1 MLAKL
6 SVDQALK
13 KARSHAKKG
22 EITEAQKL
30 YQAVL
35 LVFPK
40 NIRAQQGLTAL
51 NKPKQ
56 NNTSQSLPQETVD
69 QLVNLYNQ
77 GQFSTVV
84 EQAQALTEQYPKAFI
99 VWNILGASTAQIG
112 KHDEAIEF
120 YNKSISLKPDY
131 AEAYGNMGNAL
142 KDQGKLEEA
151 IEAFHKALSL
161 KPDYADAYSNMG
173 TALQD
178 QGKLDEAIEAY
189 NKALSL
195 KPDYAE
201 AYCNMGVTLKDQG
214 KLEEAI
220 EVCTKSISLKPD
232 YADAY
237 INMGVALK
245 DQGKLEEA
253 IDVYNKALLLRPD
266 YAEVYINMGNALQ
279 GQGKLEDAIDA
290 FNKAL
295 LLKPDHEVAR
305 LNKLLNQASICDWTG
320 VEEDQKLIPTIG
332 ISDQYINP
340 MIMMAFEDAPERH
353 RIRSELYAKKFKQK
367 PIPMPPIPMQKPK
380 RLRIGY
386 FSSDFRAHS
395 VIYTIADVF
404 DAHDRERFEIYGYSF
419 GPNDDSEIRKRIIN
433 TVDVFHDVKE
443 MGDKDIALLARQ
455 DKIDIAIDIN
465 GYTKLCRPG
474 IFAYRAA
481 PIQIHFWGSANTS
494 GTDFI
499 DYYIADN
506 IGIPVEHEHHW
517 SESIIRLPIWS
528 QSRHKNNYV
537 SDQLITR
544 KDMGLPE
551 HGFIF
556 CNFNNSYKLSPI
568 EFDIWMRLLD
578 QVEDSVLWLLKPTKW
593 VEKNLQQEAR
603 KRGVAADRLVFA
615 EKLPHP
621 VHLARQKLADVFV
634 DNFNVNAGVTLGDA
648 LWVGLPVVTKL
659 GKQMPARVGGMVLA
673 SIDMPE
679 LITKTEQEYEALLL
693 ELATNSQRLSAIKEK
708 LVANRLSTPLFNA
721 ELFTKHLENGY
732 QQAYQ
737 RYFDGNDPE
746 AISVPMIPI

>member
-1 MLAKL
+1 MA
-6 SVDQALK
+6 DQ
-13 KARSHAKKG
+13 
-22 EITEAQKL
+22 
-30 YQAVL
+30 
-35 LVFPK
+35 
-40 NIRAQQGLTAL
+40 
-51 NKPKQ
+51 
-56 NNTSQSLPQETVD
+56 
-69 QLVNLYNQ
+69 
-77 GQFSTVV
+77 
-84 EQAQALTEQYPKAFI
+84 
-99 VWNILGASTAQIG
+99 
-112 KHDEAIEF
+112 
-120 YNKSISLKPDY
+120 
-131 AEAYGNMGNAL
+131 
-142 KDQGKLEEA
+142 
-151 IEAFHKALSL
+151 
-161 KPDYADAYSNMG
+161 
-173 TALQD
+173 
-178 QGKLDEAIEAY
+178 
-189 NKALSL
+189 
-195 KPDYAE
+195 
-201 AYCNMGVTLKDQG
+201 
-214 KLEEAI
+214 
-220 EVCTKSISLKPD
+220 
-232 YADAY
+232 
-237 INMGVALK
+237 
-245 DQGKLEEA
+245 
-253 IDVYNKALLLRPD
+253 
-266 YAEVYINMGNALQ
+266 
-279 GQGKLEDAIDA
+279 
-290 FNKAL
+290 
-295 LLKPDHEVAR
+295 
-305 LNKLLNQASICDWTG
+305 
-320 VEEDQKLIPTIG
+320 
-332 ISDQYINP
+332 
-340 MIMMAFEDAPERH
+340 
-353 RIRSELYAKKFKQK
+353 
-367 PIPMPPIPMQKPK
+367 
-380 RLRIGY
+380 
-386 FSSDFRAHS
+386 
-395 VIYTIADVF
+395 
-404 DAHDRERFEIYGYSF
+404 
-419 GPNDDSEIRKRIIN
+419 
-433 TVDVFHDVKE
+433 
-443 MGDKDIALLARQ
+443 DIASLARQ

-506 IGIPVEHEHHW
+506 IGIPEEYEHHW

-659 GKQMPARVGGMVLA
+659 GKQMPARVGGMALA

-693 ELATNSQRLSAIKEK
+693 ELAPNSQRLSAIKEK
-708 LVANRLSTPLFNA
+708 LEANRLSTPLFNA

-746 AISVPMIPI
+746 AISVPMIPIQDGL

>member
-1 MLAKL
+1 M
-6 SVDQALK
+6 
-13 KARSHAKKG
+13 KASFHVRKDEFTA
-22 EITEAQKL
+22 AQKL

-35 LVFPK
+35 LAFPK
-40 NIRAQQGLTAL
+40 NIRAQQGLAAL

-56 NNTSQSLPQETVD
+56 DNAAQSLPQEVVN

-84 EQAQALTEQYPKAFI
+84 EQAQALTEQYPEAFI
-99 VWNILGASTAQIG
+99 VWNILGASAAQMG
-112 KHDEAIEF
+112 MLDEAIEA
-120 YNKSISLKPDY
+120 YKKSI
-131 AEAYGNMGNAL
+131 
-142 KDQGKLEEA
+142 
-151 IEAFHKALSL
+151 SL

-173 TALQD
+173 VALKD
-178 QGKLDEAIEAY
+178 QGKLAEAIEAY
-189 NKALSL
+189 NKAILL
-195 KPDYAE
+195 KPDY
-201 AYCNMGVTLKDQG
+201 T
-214 KLEEAI
+214 
-220 EVCTKSISLKPD
+220 
-232 YADAY
+232 DAY

-253 IDVYNKALLLRPD
+253 IDVYNKALLL
-266 YAEVYINMGNALQ
+266 
-279 GQGKLEDAIDA
+279 
-290 FNKAL
+290 
-295 LLKPDHEVAR
+295 KPDHEVAR
-305 LNKLLNQASICDWTG
+305 LNKLLNQAFICDWTG

-353 RIRSELYAKKFKQK
+353 RIRSELYSKKFKQK

-386 FSSDFRAHS
+386 FSSDFREHS

-593 VEKNLQQEAR
+593 VETNLQQEAR

-659 GKQMPARVGGMVLA
+659 GKQMPARVGGMALA

-746 AISVPMIPI
+746 AISVPMIPIQDDLRGREDTLPYIDVKTF